1 MWHRGRQRSA
11 YCTVILLISTNIYVT
26 DAISPQIM
34 YIELLPK
41 YDIDFYLT
49 YQFYATKGTIKHSV
63 TLGSI

>member
-1 MWHRGRQRSA
+1 MWHRGRQRFA

-41 YDIDFYLT
+41 YDIDVYLT
-49 YQFYATKGTIKHSV
+49 YQLRHKRNYKAFSHTG
-63 TLGSI
+63 